1 MSHLRLS
8 VAHAARAEVHETDRR
23 EILVGRGPQ
32 ADLIIDHHSVA
43 DEHVR
48 LVVRRERIILVD
60 LGHLGWP
67 TRIGHERVYGPVVLS
82 AGTVVH
88 LGDVALAP
96 RLVEHVP
103 APSRPQIPAF
113 ELESELWCAD
123 PSARRFA
130 VRRGEA
136 LGEAQGEAL
145 IAEESEASDRV
156 RVWSERVALS
166 QASRAPHLAL
176 VLASGVADGRPYVVE
191 GLEPGVRL
199 SEILFALRRG
209 RITLPVEV
217 RLVILAQA
225 AEAVGAVG
233 GAFGAH
239 GAIDA
244 RAFHLGCDGSLVLLR
259 PAPQPHALDDPERRP
274 FLAPERRRGGAASLP
289 ADAWALVGLARALAE
304 GGAGWP
310 DPVRRLLAR
319 LASPRPEERP
329 RDLALLAEGLR
340 QAAHDDG
347 LDPSAGHLA
356 RAVRTIV
363 SPKRP
368 LARMTSNSARPSLF
382 P

>member
-1 MSHLRLS
+1 M
-8 VAHAARAEVHETDRR
+8 
-23 EILVGRGPQ
+23 
-32 ADLIIDHHSVA
+32 IDHHSVA

-67 TRIGHERVYGPVVLS
+67 TRIGHERVFGPVVLS

-103 APSRPQIPAF
+103 APSRPQIPTF

-123 PSARRFA
+123 SSARRFG

-136 LGEAQGEAL
+136 LGEAL
-145 IAEESEASDRV
+145 IAEESEASERV
-156 RVWSERVALS
+156 RVWWERIAAS
-166 QASRAPHLAL
+166 QASRAPHLAP
-176 VLASGVADGRPYVVE
+176 VLASGVSDGRPYVVE

-225 AEAVGAVG
+225 AEAVGAMG

-259 PAPQPHALDDPERRP
+259 PAPHPHVLDDPERRP

-310 DPVRRLLAR
+310 GPVRRLLAR

-363 SPKRP
+363 APKRP
-368 LARMTSNSARPSLF
+368 LARMTSSAARPSQF